1 MDALVVY
8 LLLLASFFLF
18 EFEKGCSADLN
29 RLGLAV
35 MLAGLTGRSTR
46 PVHLLG
52 RRPDPTTEIV
62 CCVDPTVNGLTG
74 DVNRVSACGITQ
86 LL

>member
-35 MLAGLTGRSTR
+35 MLAGCRQQLQPSHKYPAEQGLNMGRNFLFSVKRTAKICKNLAPSST
-46 PVHLLG
+46 
-52 RRPDPTTEIV
+52 
-62 CCVDPTVNGLTG
+62 
-74 DVNRVSACGITQ
+74 
-86 LL
+86 